1 VKTGSKDSRDRG
13 VKENTRKLKTI
24 TKENMRT
31 KDRPQKQESQADGFG
46 FTLLH
51 KDRGSEARLGQI
63 TTPHGEIDTPVFMPV
78 GTQGTVKSLT
88 PERVAD
94 LGAQIVLG
102 NTYHLY
108 LRPGHELIREL
119 GGLHTFMNW
128 HRPILT
134 DSGGFQIYSLGKLRK
149 ITEEGSSFQSHID
162 GSRHFI
168 SPESCMEIQGA
179 LGSDIMMCLDE
190 CVSYP
195 ADFSYAEKSLDMTLR
210 WARRCK
216 TARENDQQALFGI
229 SQGGKYDILRRR
241 GIEELIDIGFDG
253 YALGGLSVGEPKE
266 VMREITATCTPL
278 FPEEKPRY
286 LMGVGLPEDLV
297 ESVYH
302 GIDMFDCVM
311 PTRNARNGM
320 LFTSTGK
327 VVIRNARYRGD
338 SAPIDNKCDCYT
350 CRNYSR
356 AYLRHLFIAGEI
368 LAIVLN
374 TIHNIRYFMNLM
386 QKIREAIQNDNYKA
400 FRDGFMSG
408 LPDAGPEND

>member
-1 VKTGSKDSRDRG
+1 MNREDT
-13 VKENTRKLKTI
+13 T
-24 TKENMRT
+24 
-31 KDRPQKQESQADGFG
+31 QAGGFG

-51 KDRGSEARLGQI
+51 RDRGSEARLGRI
-63 TTPHGEIDTPVFMPV
+63 TTPHGAVETPVFMPV

-94 LGAQIVLG
+94 QGSQMILS

-108 LRPGHELIREL
+108 LRPGHELIRQM
-119 GGLHTFMNW
+119 GGLHSFMNW
-128 HRPILT
+128 KRPILT
-134 DSGGFQIYSLGKLRK
+134 DSGGFQIYSLGELRK
-149 ITEEGSSFQSHID
+149 ITEDGASFQSHID
-162 GSRHFI
+162 GSRHCI
-168 SPESCMEIQGA
+168 SPERCMEIQRA

-190 CVSYP
+190 CVPYP
-195 ADFSYAEKSLDMTLR
+195 ADFAYAEKSLAMTLR
-210 WARRCK
+210 WAKRCK
-216 TARENDQQALFGI
+216 DAGKNHGQALFGI
-229 SQGGKYDILRRR
+229 SQGSEYGTLRRR

-253 YALGGLSVGEPKE
+253 YALGGVSVGEPKE

-278 FPEEKPRY
+278 FPAEQPRY
-286 LMGVGLPEDLV
+286 LMGVGMPEDIV
-297 ESVYH
+297 EFVSY
-302 GIDMFDCVM
+302 GIDMFDCVI

-338 SAPIDNKCDCYT
+338 RAPVDSACDCYT

-386 QKIREAIQNDNYKA
+386 QRIREAIRNDTYPSFKEN
-400 FRDGFMSG
+400 FLSG
-408 LPDAGPEND
+408 VSEEKSEST